1 MTSERIVAAP
11 SGARIY
17 VTTLGAGTPVLL
29 IPSLARGVADFE
41 HLAESLAAAGFLAI
55 MPDPRGI
62 GRSTGP
68 EPVDLFDLAG
78 DCAAV
83 IRALEVGPT
92 HLIGHAFGNRVA
104 RATAALAP
112 ESVASVALLAGGGEV
127 PPSPEISAALRG
139 AVSEGLKP
147 DADRLS
153 DIQLAFFA
161 KGQDAKVWLHGWNAT
176 AAQAQAAAVRATP
189 TARWWTAGQAPVLL
203 VQALEDPIAPIGNAE
218 ALARDIG
225 ARLTL
230 VSLAHASHA
239 ILPEQPEAVAAALIL
254 WLKGEREAGALQAA
268 IEAKIRT
275 PA

>member
-1 MTSERIVAAP
+1 MIAAP
-11 SGARIY
+11 SGARLH
-17 VTTLGAGTPVLL
+17 VRTLGAGAPVLL

-41 HLAESLAAAGFLAI
+41 SLADSLAAAGFQAVL
-55 MPDPRGI
+55 PEPRGI

-78 DCAAV
+78 DVASV
-83 IRALEVGPT
+83 IEALDVGPT

-112 ESVASVALLAGGGEV
+112 DLVASVALLAGGGEV

-139 AVSEGLKP
+139 AVSQGLKP
-147 DADRLS
+147 DEERLT

-161 KGQDAKVWLHGWNAT
+161 PGQDAKVWLYGWNAN
-176 AAQAQAAAVRATP
+176 AAKSQSAAVRATP
-189 TARWWTAGQAPVLL
+189 TARWWTAGHAPVLL
-203 VQALEDPIAPIGNAE
+203 VQALEDPIAPMGNAD

-254 WLKGEREAGALQAA
+254 WLRGESDANVLQAA
-268 IEAKIRT
+268 LDAAIIA

>member
-1 MTSERIVAAP
+1 MAREEMIAAP
-11 SGARIY
+11 GGARLH
-17 VTTLGAGTPVLL
+17 VRTLGAGAPVLL
-29 IPSLARGVADFE
+29 IPSLARGVADFQS
-41 HLAESLAAAGFLAI
+41 LAESLAAAGFLAI
-55 MPDPRGI
+55 LPEPRGI

-68 EPVDLFDLAG
+68 DPVDLFDLAR
-78 DCAAV
+78 DVAAV
-83 IRALEVGPT
+83 ITALEAGPA
-92 HLIGHAFGNRVA
+92 HVIGHAFGNRVA

-112 ESVASVALLAGGGEV
+112 DLVASVALLAGGGEV
-127 PPSPEISAALRG
+127 APSAEISAALRG
-139 AVSEGLKP
+139 AVSQGLKP
-147 DADRLS
+147 DEERLA

-176 AAQAQAAAVRATP
+176 AAEAQSAAVRATP

-203 VQALEDPIAPIGNAE
+203 LQATEDPIAPVGNAQ

-239 ILPEQPEAVAAALIL
+239 ILPEQPEAVAAALLL
-254 WLKGEREAGALQAA
+254 WLRGERAANVLQAA
-268 IEAKIRT
+268 SDAEIRV